1 MKKTILPLL
10 FFVLPFISAA
20 QIDTSSDQNP
30 DYKIITGRFERGT
43 AEQQGAYVG
52 LFGAD
57 DALRK
62 FDFYF
67 HWYNIAHEYSHC
79 LLDFYGKSVGGVEEE
94 MLANKFAVAYWRAAG
109 FADELATLKDI
120 LEGALSSFPNPVP
133 ESKTFTGWYTEIWGT
148 QQLMNAA
155 VYGYFQFK
163 SVLIAIDEPDDLTQW
178 FTKVGIDGFILPKSC
193 QSKKYPVKADSA
205 ADYLN
210 DMQSFFRAAGLELP
224 IVGLE
229 LTDDPM
235 THCSRKM

>member
-1 MKKTILPLL
+1 MKKTILPILIFVMPLL
-10 FFVLPFISAA
+10 SVA
-20 QIDTSSDQNP
+20 QSDTNNGKLQ
-30 DYKIITGRFERGT
+30 DYKIITGRFESGT
-43 AEQQGAYVG
+43 AEQQGAYAG
-52 LFGAD
+52 LFGTD
-57 DALRK
+57 DTQRK

-94 MLANKFAVAYWRAAG
+94 ILANKFAVAYWRAAG
-109 FADELATLKDI
+109 FVDELATLKAI

-133 ESKTFTGWYTEIWGT
+133 EGKTFTGWYTEIWGT

-163 SVLIAIDEPDDLTQW
+163 SVLIAIDETDDLTQW
-178 FTKVGIDGFILPKSC
+178 FAKVGIDGFAIAKDC
-193 QSKKYPVKADSA
+193 VSKKYPVKAESA

-210 DMQSFFRAAGLELP
+210 DLQSFFKAAGLEPPTVSLD
-224 IVGLE
+224 

-235 THCSRKM
+235 THCSKKM